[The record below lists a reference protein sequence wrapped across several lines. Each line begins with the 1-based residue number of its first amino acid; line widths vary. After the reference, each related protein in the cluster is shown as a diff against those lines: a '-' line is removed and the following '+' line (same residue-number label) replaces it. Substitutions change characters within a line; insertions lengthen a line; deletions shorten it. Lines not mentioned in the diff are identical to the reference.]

1 MGLYNESLNQ
11 NIDNL
16 QVNTRLGNGGTSGGY
31 TQTLLADGEYTNGNS
46 INLSSEYTN
55 YDDILFVV
63 KNTSPSGFITNH
75 YVNKETINYVIAND
89 YTIELYGY
97 SSNFISLKFT
107 GNSAINFVNGGGVVY
122 KVYGIKY

>member
-16 QVNTRLGNGGTSGGY
+16 QVNTRLVNGGTSGGF
-31 TQTLLADGEYTNGNS
+31 TQTLLAEGEYVNGNS
-46 INLSSEYTN
+46 ISLLNEYTN

-63 KNTSPSGFITNH
+63 KNTSPSGFITN
-75 YVNKETINYVIAND
+75 YYLNKETVNYVIGND

-107 GNSAINFVNGGGVVY
+107 GNSTINIVNGGGIVY